1 MAVRITLP
9 PEQKVVEP
17 PADIVGVVG
26 RVLTVTEIGADA
38 SEVQPLAIACTVKL
52 PVAEAVNVAL
62 VLPSL
67 QK

>member
-1 MAVRITLP
+1 MVTLP
-9 PEQKVVEP
+9 VQKVVGP
-17 PADIVGVVG
+17 PAEIVGVVG
-26 RVLTVTEIGADA
+26 MALTVTAIGAEG

-67 QK
+67 HK